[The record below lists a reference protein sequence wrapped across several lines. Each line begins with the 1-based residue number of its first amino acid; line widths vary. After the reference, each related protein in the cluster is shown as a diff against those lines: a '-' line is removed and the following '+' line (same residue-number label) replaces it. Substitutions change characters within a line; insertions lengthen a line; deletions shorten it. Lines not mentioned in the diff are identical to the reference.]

1 MPDHLGADA
10 DPASVDDLI
19 TQLLMQQQQQRVMQ
33 QYNAKVPLNPDGT
46 PNYAAMQ
53 PNRTGRMPPDDVM
66 PPEEVEGGTDTIDR
80 NYY

>member
-33 QYNAKVPLNPDGT
+33 QYNAKYL
-46 PNYAAMQ
+46 
-53 PNRTGRMPPDDVM
+53 
-66 PPEEVEGGTDTIDR
+66 
-80 NYY
+80 